1 VKKFLTI
8 FLCCMLLA
16 TLLTGCG
23 GSKNSG
29 GNADKVDTSQTQNS
43 DGKGSREVADD
54 NNAKTAPAKSG
65 ESLSLPPEYPVD
77 LVPLLSDAE
86 IYGVQVNP
94 EKTGLLLAYVTNED
108 IDTALNFY
116 KDVFKGHDDPLE
128 TENGYIMIESLGEL
142 TVTIALDKGILD
154 HFPQYKGKLSVS
166 IDLNGLKDTEPPK
179 VTGDGKPWP
188 SAEMPG
194 VPEIVGDIESCF
206 TEGDTVYIEMV
217 VEGKEA
223 VKNYIAELEKAG
235 FSFDSPPDTDG
246 DHVEFV
252 AFRDNDILNFA
263 YKESE
268 RRVFIDYTKAS

>member
-1 VKKFLTI
+1 
-8 FLCCMLLA
+8 M
-16 TLLTGCG
+16 
-23 GSKNSG
+23 
-29 GNADKVDTSQTQNS
+29 
-43 DGKGSREVADD
+43 ADD

-65 ESLSLPPEYPVD
+65 ESLSLPPEYPID

-108 IDTALNFY
+108 IDTALEFY
-116 KDVFKGHDDPLE
+116 KDVFEGHDDPQIIE
-128 TENGYIMIESLGEL
+128 SEKGYIMIGGIGKL

-166 IDLNGLKDTEPPK
+166 IDINGLKDAEPPK

-194 VPEIVGDIESCF
+194 VPEIDGDIESCF

-217 VEGKEA
+217 VEGKGVVES
-223 VKNYIAELEKAG
+223 YIAELEKAG

-246 DHVEFV
+246 DHVELV

-263 YKESE
+263 YKDSE
-268 RRVFIDYTKAS
+268 RRVFIDYTKGN